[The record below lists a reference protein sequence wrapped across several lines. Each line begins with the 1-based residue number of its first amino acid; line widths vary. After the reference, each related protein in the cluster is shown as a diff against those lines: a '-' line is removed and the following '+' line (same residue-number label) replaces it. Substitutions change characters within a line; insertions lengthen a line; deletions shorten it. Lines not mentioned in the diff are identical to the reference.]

1 MIKYVL
7 IQKRAKLKKKKT
19 SIFGV
24 DFDQYFYVSIDFVL
38 NTAIEHSGQNQP
50 PKLTYFREIM
60 QTAV

>member
-7 IQKRAKLKKKKT
+7 IQMHAKLKKKT